1 MNEIGGMEFAAD
13 MSSIDHRRA
22 SSIAKRPNK
31 ILRMSKASI
40 KNIKTGFRKVKRAG
54 GKVSKKVG
62 FNFSESHK
70 LALLKK

>member
-1 MNEIGGMEFAAD
+1 
-13 MSSIDHRRA
+13 MSSIDHRGG
-22 SSIAKRPNK
+22 SLPKRPHK
-31 ILRMSKASI
+31 IIRMSKASI

-70 LALLKK
+70 LALMKKK

>member
-1 MNEIGGMEFAAD
+1 M
-13 MSSIDHRRA
+13 
-22 SSIAKRPNK
+22 AKRPHK
-31 ILRMSKASI
+31 IIRMSKASI

-70 LALLKK
+70 LALMKKK